1 MCVDIKNVYLGTPLN
16 QFKYMFMPL
25 ALFPE
30 HTIKQHNLYE
40 KPKGVFKYVK
50 ILKAIYSL
58 TQAGSLANKLPKE
71 QLTPEGYFEVP
82 NTK

>member
-16 QFKYMFMPL
+16 QFNYTFMPL

-50 ILKAIYSL
+50 ILKAI
-58 TQAGSLANKLPKE
+58 
-71 QLTPEGYFEVP
+71 
-82 NTK
+82 